1 MALKIVDRYSIENKC
16 HIKVKRYLMDIVDYV
31 TFKEVFCF
39 IMGIKS
45 SPNNVSDDLAC
56 HLNLSYRIE
65 ESLTP
70 RFRMLRRQLL

>member
-39 IMGIKS
+39 IMGI
-45 SPNNVSDDLAC
+45 
-56 HLNLSYRIE
+56 
-65 ESLTP
+65 
-70 RFRMLRRQLL
+70 